1 MTTAIVGSTGFVG
14 GTLLRQAPFD
24 DLYHSTNIHEIGGK
38 TYDLLV
44 CAGAPA
50 AKWLANRDP
59 ENDRANIYR
68 LIECLRGVTAR
79 EVILVS
85 TADVYPHPVGVDENS
100 AIDEPALHAYGR
112 HRLELERFV
121 TGAFETVTI
130 RLPALFGRGLKKN
143 IVFDLLHDNQ
153 VDKIHPE
160 GVFQF
165 YDLENLW
172 DDIGRTRTHGLRL
185 VNFATEPTSVR
196 DVAQAAFGIEFDAG
210 PDTMPASY
218 DIKSRHAAAFGGSNG
233 YLYDRGRVLEAL
245 KRFVQAERARQS

>member
-1 MTTAIVGSTGFVG
+1 MPNALVGSTGFVG

-24 DLYHSTNIHEIGGK
+24 DLYHSTNIHEIAGK

-59 ENDRANIYR
+59 DNDRANLQR
-68 LIECLRGVTAR
+68 LIESLRGVTAR
-79 EVILVS
+79 AVILIS
-85 TADVYPHPVGVDENS
+85 TADVYPNPVAVDENT
-100 AIDEPALHAYGR
+100 AIDERGLHAYGR

-121 TGAFETVTI
+121 TGAFDTVTV
-130 RLPALFGRGLKKN
+130 RLPGLFGRGLKKN
-143 IVFDLLHDNQ
+143 IVYDLLHDNQ

-165 YDLENLW
+165 YDLDNLW
-172 DDIGRTRTHGLRL
+172 NDIERSRVNGLRL

-196 DVAQAAFGIEFDAG
+196 DVAREAFGLDLDARPG
-210 PDTMPASY
+210 STPASY
-218 DIKSRHAAAFGGSNG
+218 DIRSRHAAVFGGSNG
-233 YLYDRGRVLEAL
+233 YLYDRARVLEAL
-245 KRFVQAERARQS
+245 RRFVQAEQVRRA

>member
-1 MTTAIVGSTGFVG
+1 MPNAIVGSTGFVG

-24 DLYHSTNIHEIGGK
+24 DLYHSTNIHQIAGK

-50 AKWLANRDP
+50 AKWLANRNP
-59 ENDRANIYR
+59 ENDRANIQR
-68 LIECLRGVTAR
+68 LIACLRGVTAR
-79 EVILVS
+79 EVILIS
-85 TADVYPHPVGVDENS
+85 TADVYPTPVGVDEDS
-100 AIDEPALHAYGR
+100 AIDEPALHPYGR

-121 TGAFETVTI
+121 TGAFDTVTI
-130 RLPALFGRGLKKN
+130 RLPGLFGRGLKKN

-165 YDLENLW
+165 YDLEELW
-172 DDIGRTRTHGLRL
+172 KDIERARQHGLKL

-196 DVAQAAFGIEFDAG
+196 DVAHEAFGIDLGGG
-210 PDTMPASY
+210 PDTTPASY
-218 DIKSRHAAAFGGSNG
+218 DVKSRHAAAFGGARG
-233 YLYDRGRVLEAL
+233 YLYDRARVLEAL
-245 KRFVQAERARQS
+245 KRFVQAEQGGRS